1 MLSVLISLPLIA
13 LGAWLLWKIVALFR
27 YGSAGRAWWIAM
39 VVIIPAGG
47 IAGYRLAR
55 LDLRMSETFRWVGV
69 PMPIGFFQLEE
80 GRWTDFIP
88 PFPVQLLNL
97 LVDVLVPIMVLLG
110 VLLLTWR
117 LGNRGAHKR
126 FGANP
131 GLHWTAR

>member
-1 MLSVLISLPLIA
+1 MLSIFISLPLVA
-13 LGAWLLWKIVALFR
+13 LEAWLLRKIVALFR
-27 YGSAGRAWWIAM
+27 RGSAGRVWWIAM
-39 VVIIPAGG
+39 AVIIPAGG

-97 LVDVLVPIMVLLG
+97 LVDVLIPIMVLLV

-117 LGNRGAHKR
+117 LGHRGAQTAS
-126 FGANP
+126 GAKP
-131 GLHWTAR
+131 A